1 MSTVTLNNAKGAGD
15 FLRLR
20 FWGTVLLMLG
30 ALLAFSAGSAFAAP
44 LAGTAIGN
52 QASASYKDFNN
63 VDRITVSNSVS
74 TLVTAVGVATL
85 TQSQTKL
92 AAPGQT
98 IDFPH
103 TIVNNGNAP
112 DTFAVTIGAVVTANA
127 FVTAPTIYPDGNC
140 DGVADSNSVVSSVGP
155 LAPGGQGCFVVRVT
169 AGTTSA
175 ASGSWAVNFNSG
187 VAGATLTGNPNT
199 DTITISANAVINVS
213 KSISISTG
221 PSGTIATYQLTYRNT
236 GTVSSGNVVIAD
248 KLPSGATYVAGSG
261 RWSVTTGTALTDAQT
276 DTQGTSPNSID
287 YGFNGAIT
295 GGPLVTDGSVVA
307 IIERVD
313 PGVQGIVEFQ
323 VTMNGTVPTV
333 NNQAKWCY
341 SDVGTGGTIIAGG
354 GAEVTSCTNIRG
366 TFGAGALVGSDILTV
381 TGAGNTNQSNVVPFY
396 IPSVGVNGNIRIT
409 DNAANTDGTNPATTA
424 ASTLIV
430 NPSATNG
437 DDVTH
442 ATAGQGTLATWDAYV
457 LNNGGSTDTINITVT
472 SSTGAAPNFPAGT
485 SFLLFRNDNATPLT
499 DSNSDG
505 TVDTG
510 PLAPGIQ
517 YRIRVVAVL
526 PPSAGQGNY
535 DAIVQAQ
542 STNVNSGVAGTYT
555 NTVALRAAVVGSRV
569 DLTNYNLGGG
579 GQSAA
584 GGAAITTVTANP
596 GTVATFGLIVTNTGS
611 VHDTYDL
618 AYNVGNGAYNAASPY
633 AFTTPGTLP
642 TGYAVAFHLDNGA
655 TCAVAD
661 RGAQVSNTG
670 VIAPAALKRVCVL
683 VTVPNGAPVA
693 TTQFFFRALSPTTF
707 SGDFLLSSGDVKRD
721 DLTINSFRSVAI
733 APNNSGQGFPGGSV
747 QYCHTVTNAGNTS
760 ESALVITQSNQSLNG
775 TSGWGQFATFYRDTD
790 NNCVLS
796 AAEAG
801 TPVTV
806 SANVAALA
814 AGASANYIVVVQV
827 PGAAAAGQTNVST
840 FTLSGA
846 PTITNAVVTDTTVVV
861 IGQVSL
867 VKDQVLDTTG
877 SACSTA
883 FVAATLD
890 ALTGFT
896 QAQLSAAPNTCIIYR
911 VRATNVGTQ
920 TVTAVTINDTAPP
933 NSTRHA
939 TAVSGATNACT
950 PGAPAAPDVNCT
962 IATLSGGATTT
973 MYFRVRINP

>member
-30 ALLAFSAGSAFAAP
+30 ALLALGAGSAFAAP
-44 LAGTAIGN
+44 LAGTSIGN

-85 TQSQTKL
+85 TQTQSKI

-103 TIVNNGNAP
+103 TIVNNGNSP
-112 DTFAVTIGAVVTANA
+112 DTFAVTIGSVVTANA
-127 FVTAPTIYPDGNC
+127 FVTAPSIFPDGNC
-140 DGVADSNSVVSSVGP
+140 DGVADSNSTASSFGP
-155 LAPGGQGCFVVRVT
+155 VAAGGQTCFVVRVT
-169 AGTTSA
+169 AGTTA
-175 ASGSWAVNFNSG
+175 AATGNWAVNFNSG
-187 VAGATLTGNPNT
+187 IAGATLTGNPNT

-213 KSISISTG
+213 KSVSISTG
-221 PSGTIATYQLTYRNT
+221 PSGTIVTYQLTYRNT
-236 GTVSSGNVVIAD
+236 GTVSSGNVVVAD
-248 KLPSGATYVAGSG
+248 KLPSGATYVPGSG

-295 GGPLVTDGSVVA
+295 GGPLVGDGSVVA

-313 PGVQGIVEFQ
+313 PGVQGVIEFQ
-323 VTMNGTVPTV
+323 AIMNGTLPTV

-341 SDVGTGGTIIAGG
+341 SDVGMTGTTIAGSATTECNTIRASFG
-354 GAEVTSCTNIRG
+354 GGSLA
-366 TFGAGALVGSDILTV
+366 GSDILAV
-381 TGAGNTNQSNVVPFY
+381 TAAGNTNQTNVVPFF
-396 IPSVGVNGNIRIT
+396 IPAIGANGNIRIT
-409 DNAANTDGTNPATTA
+409 DNAANTDGSNPATTA
-424 ASTLIV
+424 LSAAILNASAV
-430 NPSATNG
+430 NG

-457 LNNGGSTDTINITVT
+457 LNNGGSTDTINISVT
-472 SSTGAAPNFPAGT
+472 SSTGALPNFPAGT

-499 DSNSDG
+499 DSNGDG

-510 PLAPGIQ
+510 PLAPNTQ

-526 PPSAGQGNY
+526 PPSAGAGNY
-535 DAIVQAQ
+535 DAIVRAQ
-542 STNVNSGVAGTYT
+542 STNTDTGVANTYT
-555 NTVALRAAVVGSRV
+555 NTVALRAAIVGSRV
-569 DLTNYNLGGG
+569 DLTNQGGG
-579 GQSAA
+579 GA
-584 GGAAITTVTANP
+584 GQTADGIPGPTTTVTANP
-596 GTVATFGLIVTNTGS
+596 ASVATFGLIVTNTGS
-611 VHDTYDL
+611 VHDSYDL
-618 AYNVGNGAYNAASPY
+618 AFNVGNGAYSAASPY

-642 TGYAVAFHLDNGA
+642 AGYAIAFHLDNGS
-655 TCAVAD
+655 TCAAAQ
-661 RGAQVSNTG
+661 RGAQVTNTG
-670 VIAPAALKRVCVL
+670 VIAPAAARNICVL

-707 SGDFLLSSGDVKRD
+707 SGNFTASSGDVKND
-721 DLTINSFRSVAI
+721 ALTINSFRSVAI

-747 QYCHTVTNAGNTS
+747 QYCHTVTNAGNTA

-801 TPVTV
+801 VPVTV
-806 SANVAALA
+806 SATVTALA

-846 PTITNAVVTDTTVVV
+846 PVITNAVVTDTTVVV

-867 VKDQVLDTTG
+867 VKHQVVDA
-877 SACSTA
+877 ACNTA
-883 FVAATLD
+883 FVAVTLD
-890 ALTGFT
+890 AIGTFS
-896 QAQLSAAPNTCIIYR
+896 QAQLSAAPGACIIYR

-920 TVTAVTINDTAPP
+920 TVTAVTINDVAPP

-939 TAVSGATNACT
+939 TAVSGAINACT

-962 IATLSGGATTT
+962 IASLSGGATTT
-973 MYFRVRINP
+973 MYFRIQINP